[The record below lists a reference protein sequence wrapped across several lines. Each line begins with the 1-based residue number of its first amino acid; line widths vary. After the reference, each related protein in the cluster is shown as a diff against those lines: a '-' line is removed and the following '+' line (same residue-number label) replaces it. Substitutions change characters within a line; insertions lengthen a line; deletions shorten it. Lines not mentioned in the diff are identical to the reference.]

1 MVVGRG
7 NGVMNTGAQDNPERA
22 ESVPEA
28 RTRNGFPWPVA
39 IGLFGGACILLS
51 GWATYVTGKNN
62 ALMEARSEKVEIQI
76 NDVKARQDRLEAR
89 LLFLEQ
95 NRAAI
100 TDDDMSH
107 VFGNSIVQT
116 DPDTSTDVNRE

>member
-1 MVVGRG
+1 MGVVVGRG

-22 ESVPEA
+22 ESVPES
-28 RTRNGFPWPVA
+28 RTRQGFPWPVA
-39 IGLFGGACILLS
+39 IGLFGGVCILLS

-62 ALMEARSEKVEIQI
+62 ALMEARGEKVEIQI

-95 NRAAI
+95 NRVADVADRVM
-100 TDDDMSH
+100 DDAMASH
-107 VFGNSIVQT
+107 T
-116 DPDTSTDVNRE
+116 LTWE